1 MDTLLLIVVA
11 ALVLYI
17 AYLELRLSVNP
28 PQIVVTM
35 PPAADQ
41 ESGLGCAAI
50 VLLVVLAMIAL
61 ALLGLLPPLE

>member
-28 PQIVVTM
+28 PQTVVVM
-35 PPAADQ
+35 PSTADQ

-50 VLLVVLAMIAL
+50 VLLVVLAVIAL
-61 ALLGLLPPLE
+61 ALLGLLPPLG